1 MGANDPIRTTTEPGS
16 DLLVA
21 SVTSMIG
28 LTLLDRTGGSIV
40 ANPVIA
46 DGFIG
51 KGMFAKALAGKIVR
65 IAMGADK
72 YATTSEGTNMTVL
85 DLASDAATVTPA
97 RKGFARQISDMFRS
111 LDSWGA
117 VGWGLFARESTI
129 AWMQTAVNVFGALA
143 TSISATGGNTGGA
156 ATWGQVVA
164 DMQTLGIAEVQ
175 PPYVLIT
182 RPKDWA
188 NVANDAFSLGGW
200 VAQSG
205 GEVGNLLGAV
215 NSGFKGVFMNGDLYV
230 YTSSELTA
238 SGGDHY
244 SMMFGRGF
252 LAWNAHMPAP
262 SPDTNPL
269 LWTPLYGVETSR
281 IALATEDYVTY
292 STHLGASIDINAAAI
307 ACPYL
312 T

>member
-21 SVTSMIG
+21 AITGAIG
-28 LTLLDRTGGSIV
+28 RTLMDRSAGGIL

-46 DGFIG
+46 GSFQG
-51 KGMFAKALAGKIVR
+51 RERFAKALALKIVR
-65 IAMGADK
+65 IAVGADK
-72 YATTSEGTNMTVL
+72 YATTAEGTDLTVL
-85 DLASDAATVTPA
+85 DLASSAATVTPA

-117 VGWGLFARESTI
+117 VEWALFAEDGTI
-129 AWMQTAVNVFGALA
+129 GWQQTVINVLGALA
-143 TSISATGGNTGGA
+143 TSFSATGGNSGGA
-156 ATWGQVVA
+156 ATWGSVLSDFQA
-164 DMQTLGIAEVQ
+164 LGIAEV
-175 PPYVLIT
+175 PGPYVYIT
-182 RPKDWA
+182 RPKDFA
-188 NVANDAFSLGGW
+188 NIAQDAFSVGGW
-200 VAQSG
+200 VEHQ
-205 GEVGNLLGAV
+205 GETGQYMQTTE
-215 NSGFKGVFMNGDLYV
+215 SGFKGLFMNGQLAI

-244 SMMFGRGF
+244 SMMFGAGA

-262 SPDTNPL
+262 SPSTNPL
-269 LWTPLYGVETSR
+269 LWTPMFGIETDR
-281 IALATEDYVTY
+281 IILKSEDYIAY
-292 STHLGASIDINAAAI
+292 STHLGASIDENARGI